1 MQEDVEMKT
10 VMLVINGSKLTGR
23 TLKSAIQKLLAH
35 MRDHSRRDVTPH
47 GKQTVKQLLQK
58 DQGASTIEIN
68 DPSIK
73 DFERIARKY
82 GVDYAIK
89 KCKGD
94 KPKYRKNTE
103 YGSARWGTAQDIQP
117 YIDPVFE
124 NNIILT
130 QTERLMMSGRS
141 KNPANARNKN
151 VLIVGGSGSGKTRFW
166 IKPNLMQCTSEK
178 YPCSFVVTDP
188 KGSIVVECGKLL
200 QRKGYRIKILNTIN
214 FSRSM
219 HYSRKPSSFP
229 TATVRTAS
237 PPSGTHWPGC
247 WATTAA

>member
-94 KPKYRKNTE
+94 KPKYM
-103 YGSARWGTAQDIQP
+103 
-117 YIDPVFE
+117 VFFK
-124 NNIILT
+124 
-130 QTERLMMSGRS
+130 GRD
-141 KNPANARNKN
+141 ADA
-151 VLIVGGSGSGKTRFW
+151 L
-166 IKPNLMQCTSEK
+166 
-178 YPCSFVVTDP
+178 
-188 KGSIVVECGKLL
+188 
-200 QRKGYRIKILNTIN
+200 
-214 FSRSM
+214 
-219 HYSRKPSSFP
+219 
-229 TATVRTAS
+229 
-237 PPSGTHWPGC
+237 
-247 WATTAA
+247 TAAFSEYTDKRVKRQERPSVLKVLHKLMAATRRQSQPTGKHMTSHEIHCHHKVPVSDGGTDAYANLVLVTADVHRLIHATQDDTISSLLKKLNLDQTQLAKLNKLRQQANLSPIDN

>member
-58 DQGASTIEIN
+58 DQGASTIEVN

-94 KPKYRKNTE
+94 KPKYM
-103 YGSARWGTAQDIQP
+103 
-117 YIDPVFE
+117 VFFK
-124 NNIILT
+124 
-130 QTERLMMSGRS
+130 GRD
-141 KNPANARNKN
+141 ADA
-151 VLIVGGSGSGKTRFW
+151 L
-166 IKPNLMQCTSEK
+166 
-178 YPCSFVVTDP
+178 
-188 KGSIVVECGKLL
+188 
-200 QRKGYRIKILNTIN
+200 
-214 FSRSM
+214 
-219 HYSRKPSSFP
+219 
-229 TATVRTAS
+229 
-237 PPSGTHWPGC
+237 
-247 WATTAA
+247 TAAFSEYTDKRVKRQERPSVLKVLHKFMAATRRQSQPMKDKELSR

>member
-82 GVDYAIK
+82 GVDYAVK
-89 KCKGD
+89 KD
-94 KPKYRKNTE
+94 RSSSPPKYLIFFKGRDADALTAAFTE
-103 YGSARWGTAQDIQP
+103 YTGKKVRKAQK
-117 YIDPVFE
+117 
-124 NNIILT
+124 
-130 QTERLMMSGRS
+130 TERPSVLAKLSQF
-141 KNPANARNKN
+141 KELVKHAVVDRNK
-151 VLIVGGSGSGKTRFW
+151 
-166 IKPNLMQCTSEK
+166 
-178 YPCSFVVTDP
+178 
-188 KGSIVVECGKLL
+188 
-200 QRKGYRIKILNTIN
+200 RKELER
-214 FSRSM
+214 
-219 HYSRKPSSFP
+219 
-229 TATVRTAS
+229 
-237 PPSGTHWPGC
+237 
-247 WATTAA
+247 

>member
-94 KPKYRKNTE
+94 KPKYR
-103 YGSARWGTAQDIQP
+103 A
-117 YIDPVFE
+117 
-124 NNIILT
+124 
-130 QTERLMMSGRS
+130 SGR
-141 KNPANARNKN
+141 ACHRAR
-151 VLIVGGSGSGKTRFW
+151 R
-166 IKPNLMQCTSEK
+166 
-178 YPCSFVVTDP
+178 
-188 KGSIVVECGKLL
+188 
-200 QRKGYRIKILNTIN
+200 RKGVSYRQ
-214 FSRSM
+214 
-219 HYSRKPSSFP
+219 PCAP
-229 TATVRTAS
+229 QQAQA
-237 PPSGTHWPGC
+237 
-247 WATTAA
+247 